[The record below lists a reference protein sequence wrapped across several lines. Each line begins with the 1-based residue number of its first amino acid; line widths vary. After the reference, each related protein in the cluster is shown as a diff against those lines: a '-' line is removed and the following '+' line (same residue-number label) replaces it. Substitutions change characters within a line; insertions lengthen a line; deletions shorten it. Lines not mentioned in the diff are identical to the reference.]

1 MTGPNETMSAAAIA
15 ALPYRPCA
23 GLVLMN
29 RDGAV
34 FAGKRIDNPADAW
47 QMPQGGVEPGEG
59 ARAAAL
65 RELGEETG
73 VRPDLVKLLAESPD
87 WLRYDLPHDLVPQLW
102 NGRFRGQKQK
112 WFLLRFIGEDREV
125 RIDGDTP
132 EFREWSWFTPDE
144 LIEKIVPFKRPVY
157 EAVFATFA
165 CRIGPE

>member
-1 MTGPNETMSAAAIA
+1 MAETSRRMSAAEIA

-47 QMPQGGVEPGEG
+47 QMPQGGVEPGE
-59 ARAAAL
+59 APRVAAL
-65 RELGEETG
+65 RELSEETG
-73 VRPDLVKLLAESPD
+73 VRPERVKLLAESPD
-87 WLRYDLPHDLVPQLW
+87 WLPYDLPYDLVPKLW

-112 WFLLRFIGEDREV
+112 WFLLRFMGDDREV
-125 RIDGDTP
+125 VIDGDTP
-132 EFREWSWFTPDE
+132 EFREWGWFAPET
-144 LIEKIVPFKRPVY
+144 LIDKIVPFKRPVY

-165 CRIGPE
+165 GKIGPG